1 MNDPTIRQQKLPDEI
16 LESEKTRSEFLRWK
30 LVLCAALGAAG
41 LGITSGSAVAPPIGL
56 LCLIPLACAY
66 VDLLCT
72 NLNLRIILI
81 GRHFS
86 DQCDPYESFVGKYRI
101 VFCLEDWALYGST
114 YVISGLLILL
124 AIARLLQ
131 AAFRQSSFVGL
142 ECFQCIAILLTSV
155 VAIILTRWMQQA
167 YDILNKL
174 EVHDKK
180 FDVYKHFIGLLS
192 KRSKLFKLFAEF
204 FKIGASG
211 ADHSQ

>member
-1 MNDPTIRQQKLPDEI
+1 MNDQTTRQQKLPDEI
-16 LESEKTRSEFLRWK
+16 LESQKTRSDFLRWK

-41 LGITSGSAVAPPIGL
+41 LGITSSLGTSHIGL
-56 LCLIPLACAY
+56 LALIPLACAY

-72 NLNLRIILI
+72 NINLRIILI

-86 DQCDPYESFVGKYRI
+86 DQSDPYESFVGKYRI

-124 AIARLLQ
+124 AAARLLQ
-131 AAFRQSSFVGL
+131 ASVWQISSVGL
-142 ECFQCIAILLTSV
+142 ECFQCIAILLTSM
-155 VAIILTRWMQQA
+155 VAIVLTRWMQEA
-167 YDILNKL
+167 YDILKEL
-174 EVHDKK
+174 EVHDEKV
-180 FDVYKHFIGLLS
+180 DVYKHFIGLLS
-192 KRSKLFKLFAEF
+192 KRSKLFKLFAKL